1 MHIRRAEIQRQTAE
15 TKIAV
20 EWSLDGRGESNI
32 ATGLP
37 FFDHMLTLFARHSLT
52 NLVVAAEGDL
62 EVDSHHTIEDTGIVL
77 GQALTQAVGDKT
89 GLVRYGSFLLPMDE
103 TLCRVAL
110 DLSGRPFLEYHLPES
125 LQYQRFDRIGG
136 HFPLQYVEEFLRAFC
151 STGGLTMHVDVL
163 RSRDLHHAAEAVFK
177 GVARA
182 LDAALRRDPRVL
194 GVPSTKGVLV

>member
-1 MHIRRAEIQRQTAE
+1 MHLRRAEIQRETAE

-20 EWSLDGRGESNI
+20 EWTLDGRGESKI

-52 NLVVAAEGDL
+52 NLIVAAQGDT
-62 EVDSHHTIEDTGIVL
+62 EVDSHHTVEDTGLVL
-77 GQALTQAVGDKT
+77 GQALKQAVGDKT
-89 GLVRYGSFLLPMDE
+89 GLVRYGNFLLPMDE

-125 LQYQRFDRIGG
+125 LQYQRFERIGG

-151 STGGLTMHVDVL
+151 NEGGVTLHVDVL

-194 GVPSTKGVLV
+194 GVPSTKGVLA